1 MKCPYK
7 FIFGKPKTGF
17 HSTRVF
23 GLALGDT
30 IGTILLGIL
39 FSYLFHVSLFYSIVG
54 MFIVGEILHYLFGV
68 QTAFLDMIGIKACE

>member
-30 IGTILLGIL
+30 FGTILLGIL

-54 MFIVGEILHYLFGV
+54 MFILGEILHYLFGV
-68 QTAFLDMIGIKACE
+68 QTAFLDMIRIKACE

>member
-30 IGTILLGIL
+30 VGTILLGIL

-54 MFIVGEILHYLFGV
+54 MFILGEILHYLFGV
-68 QTAFLDMIGIKACE
+68 QTAFLDMIRIKACE

>member
-7 FIFGKPKTGF
+7 FIFGKPKIGF

>member
-7 FIFGKPKTGF
+7 FIFGKPKIGF

-39 FSYLFHVSLFYSIVG
+39 FSYLFRQKKLR
-54 MFIVGEILHYLFGV
+54 
-68 QTAFLDMIGIKACE
+68 FLVHPI